1 MTFQK
6 NKIKELR
13 EQRGLSKRQFAKMI
27 KVPRQ
32 SVIQW
37 EDSQCCPNVHTL
49 GKICQVLGVPA
60 DVFFV

>member
-13 EQRGLSKRQFAKMI
+13 EQRGLSKRQLAKMLE
-27 KVPRQ
+27 VPRQ

-37 EDSQCCPNVHTL
+37 EDGTCCPSVRTL
-49 GKICQVLGVPA
+49 GKICAGFNVSPSY
-60 DVFFV
+60 FFA